1 MKKKKQIILKIK
13 KDLKRK
19 KKNYSQIINK
29 IQLLRKKNN
38 INWMDILRLAMK
50 YAPNET
56 KKILKNINNY
66 DKKISNEVSS
76 ITKLK

>member
-1 MKKKKQIILKIK
+1 MKNKK
-13 KDLKRK
+13 
-19 KKNYSQIINK
+19 YSKIINK

-50 YAPNET
+50 HAPKET
-56 KKILKNINNY
+56 KKILKNINSY
-66 DKKISNEVSS
+66 DKKISNEVNS

>member
-1 MKKKKQIILKIK
+1 MKK
-13 KDLKRK
+13 
-19 KKNYSQIINK
+19 NEYSQIINK

-66 DKKISNEVSS
+66 DKKISNKVSS

>member
-1 MKKKKQIILKIK
+1 MKK
-13 KDLKRK
+13 
-19 KKNYSQIINK
+19 NEYSQIINK

-50 YAPNET
+50 HAPNET

>member
-1 MKKKKQIILKIK
+1 MKK
-13 KDLKRK
+13 
-19 KKNYSQIINK
+19 NEYSQIINK

-50 YAPNET
+50 HAPNET

-66 DKKISNEVSS
+66 DKKISNKVSS

>member
-1 MKKKKQIILKIK
+1 MKKKK
-13 KDLKRK
+13 
-19 KKNYSQIINK
+19 YSQIINK

>member
-1 MKKKKQIILKIK
+1 MKKKK
-13 KDLKRK
+13 
-19 KKNYSQIINK
+19 YSQIINK

-38 INWMDILRLAMK
+38 INWIEILRLAMK

>member
-1 MKKKKQIILKIK
+1 V
-13 KDLKRK
+13 K
-19 KKNYSQIINK
+19 KKNYSQIINQ

-50 YAPNET
+50 HAPHET
-56 KKILKNINNY
+56 KKILQNINSF
-66 DKKISNEVSS
+66 DKKISNEVNS

>member
-1 MKKKKQIILKIK
+1 MKK
-13 KDLKRK
+13 
-19 KKNYSQIINK
+19 NEYSQIINK

-56 KKILKNINNY
+56 KKILKNINSY

>member
-1 MKKKKQIILKIK
+1 MKNKK
-13 KDLKRK
+13 
-19 KKNYSQIINK
+19 YSKIINK

-50 YAPNET
+50 HAPDET
-56 KKILKNINNY
+56 KKILKNINSY
-66 DKKISNEVSS
+66 DKKISNEVNA

>member
-1 MKKKKQIILKIK
+1 MKKKK
-13 KDLKRK
+13 
-19 KKNYSQIINK
+19 YSQIINK

-50 YAPNET
+50 HAPNET

-66 DKKISNEVSS
+66 DKKISDEVTS